1 MRRTL
6 LFLLL
11 TLFGLTDARS
21 QQTYTLDSLY
31 RAAEARLPLLRN
43 KELIAAQGELQRANL
58 YARRLPQLQ
67 LTATG
72 SFQSENVKLDFPPTV
87 PIPGV
92 ELPLYRAQLYAE
104 ANYVLYDGGRLKAA
118 QQTLD
123 QRLQT
128 SQAALEAPAEQVR
141 QTVQQLF
148 FSVLVLRKQREIL
161 ETGMASL
168 RERQKALQAAIDAG
182 AALPATAIELEAQLL
197 RTEAQTLQ
205 LKQTEA
211 GLLSALNTLTGLSI
225 DKEASFT
232 PPATPPP
239 PATED
244 FSQRTDIR
252 LIGFRQME
260 LAAKAE
266 QSKANRKPTVA
277 AFAKAGI
284 GYPNPLNFFDDQIS
298 PYGIIGLQASWQL
311 FDWKVS
317 KRDQDALKYQ
327 QLMLDNEREQR
338 IQQLK
343 TEEARLREQWTL
355 YDQLIAKDAAAL
367 ELQKQLLST
376 AETQLQEGTITAT
389 DYLQKWNAV
398 QQAGLQLELH
408 RLQKLQTAMQWESLH
423 KP

>member
-1 MRRTL
+1 MRTFFL
-6 LFLLL
+6 LFLL
-11 TLFGLTDARS
+11 GLLSLSSAQS

-31 RAAEARLPLLRN
+31 HAAEAKLPVLRN

-67 LTATG
+67 LVATG
-72 SFQSENVKLDFPPTV
+72 SLQSENVKLDFPPTV

-104 ANYVLYDGGRLKAA
+104 ASYVLYDGGRLKAA

-123 QRLQT
+123 QSLQT
-128 SQAALEAPAEQVR
+128 AQASLEAPAEQVR

-148 FSVLVLRKQREIL
+148 FNVLILRKQREIL

-182 AALPATAIELEAQLL
+182 TALPATAIELEAQLL
-197 RTEAQTLQ
+197 RTEAQALQ
-205 LKQTEA
+205 LDQTEA
-211 GLLSALNTLTGLSI
+211 GLLSALNILTGQPI
-225 DKEASFT
+225 TKEDSLALPPDIT
-232 PPATPPP
+232 PSPTR
-239 PATED
+239 D
-244 FSQRTDIR
+244 FSARTELR

-284 GYPNPLNFFDDQIS
+284 GYPNPLNFFDDQVS
-298 PYGIIGLQASWQL
+298 PYGIIGLQASWQI

-317 KRDQDALKYQ
+317 KRNQDALKYQ

-338 IQQLK
+338 ILQLN
-343 TEEARLREQWTL
+343 TEEARLLEQWNL
-355 YDQLIAKDAAAL
+355 YDQLIEKDAAAL
-367 ELQKQLLST
+367 DLQKQLLAT

-408 RLQKLQTAMQWESLH
+408 RLQKLQTALQWESLH